1 MDYRAALICGIDL
14 PIPECQLI
22 AHQPSI
28 SEIAFVGEADFFI
41 GVQALCLYKSMFIED
56 KTLSDDITNFQIFM
70 TIMMDKES
78 KKQKDAVN
86 KVLKLCFPEYKILIT
101 PNSLI
106 FTQVKQEDQPQEQKQ
121 QIPSIMVDEKNFES
135 LQIILRKI
143 FCMKDGPMDQQA
155 FNPGNAKAQEI
166 AKKLMRG
173 RDRIAAE
180 KGGSNSS
187 VFSQYISILT
197 VGLNSMS
204 MQDLTKL
211 TMFQL
216 YDLIDRYNLYV
227 KWDLDIRARLAGA
240 KPKEESD
247 NWMKNIH

>member
-14 PIPECQLI
+14 PIPECQLV
-22 AHQPSI
+22 AHQPTI
-28 SEIAFVGEADFFI
+28 SEIAFIGEADFFI
-41 GVQALCLYKSMFIED
+41 GVQALCLYKSMFVED

-78 KKQKDAVN
+78 KKQKNAVN
-86 KVLKLCFPEYKILIT
+86 MVLKLCFPDYKILIT

-106 FTQVKQEDQPQEQKQ
+106 FNKEGQ
-121 QIPSIMVDEKNFES
+121 SGIMIDEKNFES
-135 LQIILRKI
+135 LQAILRKI

-180 KGGSNSS
+180 RGGSNSS

-197 VGLNSMS
+197 VGLSSMS

>member
-14 PIPECQLI
+14 PIPDCQLV

-28 SEIAFVGEADFFI
+28 SEIAFIGEADFFI
-41 GVQALCLYKSMFIED
+41 GVQALCLYKSMFVED

-78 KKQKDAVN
+78 KKQKNAVN
-86 KVLKLCFPEYKILIT
+86 MVLKLCFPDYKILIT

-106 FTQVKQEDQPQEQKQ
+106 FNKEGQS
-121 QIPSIMVDEKNFES
+121 QIMIDEKNFES
-135 LQIILRKI
+135 LQAILRKI

-180 KGGSNSS
+180 RGGSNSS

-197 VGLNSMS
+197 IGLSSMS

>member
-1 MDYRAALICGIDL
+1 MDKRLALMCGTDI
-14 PIPECQLI
+14 PVPECQI
-22 AHQPSI
+22 FIHQPTI
-28 SEIAFVGEADFFI
+28 KEIALVGESDFFSGI
-41 GVQALCLYKSMFIED
+41 QCLCLNKSMFVKDERD
-56 KTLSDDITNFQIFM
+56 LANITNFQIFM

-78 KKQKDAVN
+78 KKQKNAVN
-86 KVLKLCFPEYKILIT
+86 MVLKLCFPEYKILIT

-106 FTQVKQEDQPQEQKQ
+106 FNKEGQSQ
-121 QIPSIMVDEKNFES
+121 IMVDEKNFDS
-135 LQIILRKI
+135 LQSVLRKI
-143 FCMKDGPMDQQA
+143 FFFFYGPMDQQA

-197 VGLNSMS
+197 VGLSGMS

>member
-1 MDYRAALICGIDL
+1 MDIRLALMCGADI
-14 PIPECQLI
+14 PIPECQLVS
-22 AHQPSI
+22 HQPSI
-28 SEIAFVGEADFFI
+28 SEIAFIGEADFFI
-41 GVQALCLYKSMFIED
+41 GVQVLCLYKSMFIED
-56 KTLSDDITNFQIFM
+56 KSLSDDITNFQIFM

-78 KKQKDAVN
+78 KKQKNAVN
-86 KVLKLCFPEYKILIT
+86 MVLKLCFPEYKILIT

-106 FTQVKQEDQPQEQKQ
+106 FNKEGQPQ
-121 QIPSIMVDEKNFES
+121 IMIDEKNFDP
-135 LQIILRKI
+135 LQSILRKI

-197 VGLNSMS
+197 VGLSSMS

>member
-1 MDYRAALICGIDL
+1 MDKRLALMCGTDI
-14 PIPECQLI
+14 PVPECQI
-22 AHQPSI
+22 FIHQPTI
-28 SEIAFVGEADFFI
+28 KEIALVGESDFFSGI
-41 GVQALCLYKSMFIED
+41 QCLCLNKSMFVKDERD
-56 KTLSDDITNFQIFM
+56 LANITNFQIFM

-78 KKQKDAVN
+78 KKQKNAVN
-86 KVLKLCFPEYKILIT
+86 MVLKLCFPEYKILIT

-106 FTQVKQEDQPQEQKQ
+106 FNKEGQS
-121 QIPSIMVDEKNFES
+121 QIMIDEKNFDS
-135 LQIILRKI
+135 LQSILRKI

-180 KGGSNSS
+180 RGGSNSS

-197 VGLNSMS
+197 VGLSSMS

>member
-14 PIPECQLI
+14 PIPECQLV

-28 SEIAFVGEADFFI
+28 SEIAFIGEADFFI

-78 KKQKDAVN
+78 KKQKNAVN
-86 KVLKLCFPEYKILIT
+86 MVLKLCFPDYKILIT

-106 FTQVKQEDQPQEQKQ
+106 FNKEGQS
-121 QIPSIMVDEKNFES
+121 QIMIDEKNFES
-135 LQIILRKI
+135 LQVILRKI

-180 KGGSNSS
+180 RGGSNSS

-197 VGLNSMS
+197 IGLSSMS

>member
-14 PIPECQLI
+14 PIPECQLV

-28 SEIAFVGEADFFI
+28 SEIAFIGEADFFI
-41 GVQALCLYKSMFIED
+41 GVQALCLYKSMFVED

-78 KKQKDAVN
+78 KKQKNAVN
-86 KVLKLCFPEYKILIT
+86 MVLKLCFPDYKILIT

-106 FTQVKQEDQPQEQKQ
+106 FNKEGESQVM
-121 QIPSIMVDEKNFES
+121 IDEKNFES
-135 LQIILRKI
+135 LQAILRKI

-180 KGGSNSS
+180 RGGSNSS

-197 VGLNSMS
+197 VGLSSMS

-216 YDLIDRYNLYV
+216 YDLIDRYNLYI

>member
-22 AHQPSI
+22 AHQPTI

-78 KKQKDAVN
+78 KKQKNAVN
-86 KVLKLCFPEYKILIT
+86 MVLKLCFPDYKILIT

-106 FTQVKQEDQPQEQKQ
+106 FNKEGQ
-121 QIPSIMVDEKNFES
+121 SGIMIDEKNFDS
-135 LQIILRKI
+135 LQAILRKI

-180 KGGSNSS
+180 RGGSNSS

-197 VGLNSMS
+197 VGLSSMP

>member
-41 GVQALCLYKSMFIED
+41 GIQTLCLYKSMFIED

-78 KKQKDAVN
+78 KKQKNAVN
-86 KVLKLCFPEYKILIT
+86 MVLKLCFPDYKVLIT

-106 FTQVKQEDQPQEQKQ
+106 FNKEGQSG
-121 QIPSIMVDEKNFES
+121 IIVDEKNFEP
-135 LQIILRKI
+135 LQDILRKI

-180 KGGSNSS
+180 RGGSNSS

-197 VGLNSMS
+197 VGLSSMS

>member
-41 GVQALCLYKSMFIED
+41 GVQALCLYKSMFVED

-78 KKQKDAVN
+78 KKQKNAVN
-86 KVLKLCFPEYKILIT
+86 MVLKLCFPDYKILIT

-106 FTQVKQEDQPQEQKQ
+106 FNKEGQ
-121 QIPSIMVDEKNFES
+121 SGIMIDEKNFES
-135 LQIILRKI
+135 LQAILRKI

-166 AKKLMRG
+166 ARKLMRG

-180 KGGSNSS
+180 RGGSNSS

-197 VGLNSMS
+197 VGLSSMS

>member
-14 PIPECQLI
+14 PIPECQLVV
-22 AHQPSI
+22 HQPTI
-28 SEIAFVGEADFFI
+28 SEIAFIGEADFFFFF
-41 GVQALCLYKSMFIED
+41 QAHCLYKSMFVED

-78 KKQKDAVN
+78 KKQKNAVN
-86 KVLKLCFPEYKILIT
+86 MVLKLCFPEYKVLIT

-106 FTQVKQEDQPQEQKQ
+106 FNKEGQSG
-121 QIPSIMVDEKNFES
+121 IIVDEKNFEP
-135 LQIILRKI
+135 LQDILRKI

-180 KGGSNSS
+180 RGGSNSS

-197 VGLNSMS
+197 VGLSSMS

>member
-28 SEIAFVGEADFFI
+28 SEIAFIGEADFFI

-78 KKQKDAVN
+78 KKQKNAVN
-86 KVLKLCFPEYKILIT
+86 MVLKLCFPDYKILIT

-106 FTQVKQEDQPQEQKQ
+106 FNKEGQ
-121 QIPSIMVDEKNFES
+121 SGIMIDEKNFES
-135 LQIILRKI
+135 LQAILRQI

-180 KGGSNSS
+180 RGGSNSS

-197 VGLNSMS
+197 VGLSSMS

>member
-14 PIPECQLI
+14 PIPECQLV
-22 AHQPSI
+22 AHQPTI
-28 SEIAFVGEADFFI
+28 SEIAFIGEADFFI
-41 GVQALCLYKSMFIED
+41 GVQALCLYKSMFVED

-78 KKQKDAVN
+78 KKQKNAVN
-86 KVLKLCFPEYKILIT
+86 MVLKLCFPDYKILIT

-106 FTQVKQEDQPQEQKQ
+106 FNKEGQS
-121 QIPSIMVDEKNFES
+121 QIMIDEKNFDS
-135 LQIILRKI
+135 LQSILRKI

-197 VGLNSMS
+197 VGLSSMS

>member
-28 SEIAFVGEADFFI
+28 SEIAFIGEADFFI

-78 KKQKDAVN
+78 KKQKNAVN
-86 KVLKLCFPEYKILIT
+86 MVLKLCFPDYKILIT

-106 FTQVKQEDQPQEQKQ
+106 FNKEGQS
-121 QIPSIMVDEKNFES
+121 QIMIDEKNFES
-135 LQIILRKI
+135 LQAILRKI

-180 KGGSNSS
+180 RGGSNSS

-197 VGLNSMS
+197 VGLSSMS

>member
-14 PIPECQLI
+14 PIPECQLV
-22 AHQPSI
+22 AHQPTI
-28 SEIAFVGEADFFI
+28 SEIAFIGEADFFI
-41 GVQALCLYKSMFIED
+41 GVQALCLYKSMFVED

-78 KKQKDAVN
+78 KKQKNAVN
-86 KVLKLCFPEYKILIT
+86 MVLKLCFPDYKILIT

-106 FTQVKQEDQPQEQKQ
+106 FNKEGQS
-121 QIPSIMVDEKNFES
+121 QIMIDEKNFES
-135 LQIILRKI
+135 LQAILRKI

-180 KGGSNSS
+180 RGGSNSS

-197 VGLNSMS
+197 VGLSSMS

>member
-14 PIPECQLI
+14 PIPECQLV

-28 SEIAFVGEADFFI
+28 SEIAFIGEADFFI

-78 KKQKDAVN
+78 KKQKNAVN
-86 KVLKLCFPEYKILIT
+86 MVLKLCFPDYKILIT

-106 FTQVKQEDQPQEQKQ
+106 FNKEGQS
-121 QIPSIMVDEKNFES
+121 QIMIDEKNFES
-135 LQIILRKI
+135 LQVILRKI

-180 KGGSNSS
+180 RGGSNSS

-197 VGLNSMS
+197 VGLSSMS

>member
-14 PIPECQLI
+14 PIPECQLV

-28 SEIAFVGEADFFI
+28 SEIAFIGEADFFI

-86 KVLKLCFPEYKILIT
+86 MVLKLCFPDYKVLIT

-106 FTQVKQEDQPQEQKQ
+106 FNKEGQ
-121 QIPSIMVDEKNFES
+121 SGIMIDEKNFES
-135 LQIILRKI
+135 LQAILRKI

-180 KGGSNSS
+180 RGGSNSS

-197 VGLNSMS
+197 VGLSSMS
-204 MQDLTKL
+204 MLELTKL

>member
-14 PIPECQLI
+14 PIPECQLV
-22 AHQPSI
+22 AHQPTI
-28 SEIAFVGEADFFI
+28 SEIAFIGEADFFI
-41 GVQALCLYKSMFIED
+41 GVQALCLYKSMFVED

-86 KVLKLCFPEYKILIT
+86 KVLKLCFPDYKILIT

-106 FTQVKQEDQPQEQKQ
+106 FNKEGQS
-121 QIPSIMVDEKNFES
+121 QIMIDAKNFEP

-180 KGGSNSS
+180 RGGSNSS

-197 VGLNSMS
+197 VGLSSMS